1 MIAATIADVGLSA
14 NGFVRGDRVAY
25 PLSLGESSVM
35 SVDNLVGIPHNVSD
49 WQAADLL
56 APGLVA
62 RAMITRVR
70 PFFRGERVAVAL
82 GNRMLR
88 DVVSAWVSALG
99 GELVEDS
106 ADAKVVYD
114 ESLLHAAT
122 VEASH
127 RQGRLQEAA
136 TEVFQAIRAGVFDG
150 VAIGENKPERVAA

>member
-1 MIAATIADVGLSA
+1 MVAATITDVGLAA

-25 PLSLGESSVM
+25 PLSLGESAL
-35 SVDNLVGIPHNVSD
+35 VDVDSLIGIPRNVTD

-70 PFFRGERVAVAL
+70 PFFRGEMVSVQL

-88 DVVSAWVSALG
+88 AVVAAWVLAWG
-99 GELVEDS
+99 GVLVENP
-106 ADAKVVYD
+106 ADAAVVYD
-114 ESLLHAAT
+114 DALVHPST

-127 RQGRLQEAA
+127 RQGRLQESS
-136 TEVFQAIRAGVFDG
+136 TEVFQAIRDGVFD
-150 VAIGENKPERVAA
+150 ALSIGEHHPERVAA

>member
-1 MIAATIADVGLSA
+1 MIAARITDVGLSA

-25 PLSLGESSVM
+25 PASLGENAVID
-35 SVDNLVGIPHNVSD
+35 VDNLMGIPHNVSD

-62 RAMITRVR
+62 RAMITRIR
-70 PFFRGERVAVAL
+70 PFFRGEHVAVTL

-88 DVVSAWVSALG
+88 DVVSAWVGAQG
-99 GELVEDS
+99 GVIVRDPAE
-106 ADAKVVYD
+106 AKVLYD

-136 TEVFQAIRAGVFDG
+136 TEVFQAIRAGVFDE
-150 VAIGENKPERVAA
+150 VAIGANHPERVAA